1 MQGIEAAQVVVKSE
15 PWRVLDEVLVYLY
28 DAKGWPLLSHCL
40 CCAVPAV
47 RPTART
53 VSTKPMRQM
62 YQAFCCLHLG
72 ADKITAGLRHLT
84 LDQCAGIEAKAV

>member
-1 MQGIEAAQVVVKSE
+1 VQGIEAAQVVVKSE
-15 PWRVLDEVLVYLY
+15 PWRVLDEVRVYL
-28 DAKGWPLLSHCL
+28 PHCL

-62 YQAFCCLHLG
+62 YLPSVACISVRTKSLPG
-72 ADKITAGLRHLT
+72 SAT
-84 LDQCAGIEAKAV
+84 

>member
-15 PWRVLDEVLVYLY
+15 PWRVLDEVLVYL
-28 DAKGWPLLSHCL
+28 AHCL